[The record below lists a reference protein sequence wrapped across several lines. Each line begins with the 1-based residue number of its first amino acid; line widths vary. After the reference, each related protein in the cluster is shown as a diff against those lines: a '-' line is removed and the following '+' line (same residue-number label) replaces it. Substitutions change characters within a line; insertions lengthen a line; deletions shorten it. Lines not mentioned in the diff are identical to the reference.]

1 MNTAVFAI
9 AFIIVAMG
17 LLGGWAAFLAEVP
30 NGSPVETKQAP
41 LKRFLVLGVV
51 AAACVPLFLS
61 LLKSDV
67 VRAIFATADQAGN
80 PVPPAYESYLIFI
93 GLCLIAAFSARAFIT
108 SISKQVMQRLNEVD
122 RKAEKANETADDAI
136 VVAQEAVDEARSTE
150 TAGGEAADEGEPS
163 SDTDELTQRAPVTPA
178 ERNALMAMAHRTYRT
193 ATGIAQDAGISRAEV
208 SELLDGL
215 AARKL
220 ALPTTSPSSGGKRWI
235 ITKRGRAAISAPEHA
250 QPAGD

>member
-1 MNTAVFAI
+1 MNTAVFVV

-30 NGSPVETKQAP
+30 SDDNVESRRAP
-41 LKRFLVLGVV
+41 LRRFLVLGVV

-67 VRAIFATADQAGN
+67 VRQIFTARDGAGN
-80 PVPPAYESYLIFI
+80 SVPPAYESYLIFI

-122 RKAEKANETADDAI
+122 RKVEKATETADDAI
-136 VVAQEAVDEARSTE
+136 VVAQEAVDEARSADPANADHRPE
-150 TAGGEAADEGEPS
+150 LEAITEGEEAEGTGPS
-163 SDTDELTQRAPVTPA
+163 GAPLTPV
-178 ERNALMAMAHRTYRT
+178 ERNALLAMATRTYRT

-208 SELLDGL
+208 SEVLDGL
-215 AARKL
+215 AARRL

-235 ITKRGRAAISAPEHA
+235 ITKRGRAAIGVP
-250 QPAGD
+250 Q